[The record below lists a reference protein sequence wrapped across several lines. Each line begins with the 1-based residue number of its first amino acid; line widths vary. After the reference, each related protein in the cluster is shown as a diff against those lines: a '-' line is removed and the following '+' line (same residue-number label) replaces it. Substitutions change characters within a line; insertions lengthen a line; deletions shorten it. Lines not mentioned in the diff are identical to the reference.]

1 VLLQGL
7 VKAVSNDAQG
17 TLALYGSFLH
27 RCQAVDW
34 STRRHNE
41 KRVTSV
47 NLYFMARTLAKL
59 GLKTEAK
66 PLVDFADKLHTG
78 KRKVAQKDPAFK

>member
-1 VLLQGL
+1 M
-7 VKAVSNDAQG
+7 
-17 TLALYGSFLH
+17 
-27 RCQAVDW
+27 DW

-59 GLKTEAK
+59 GLKAEAK
-66 PLVDFADKLHTG
+66 PLLDLADKLHTG
-78 KRKVAQKDPAFK
+78 KQKVARKDPAFK